1 MEKLKVSKKKI
12 LLIIVSILLCVATI
26 GNILLFN
33 QMKLAKVVFADEPVQ
48 QNAVIYKMTG
58 LTASNTD
65 RLTTEIALTRGGA
78 ELEEAGVVYE
88 GEYIKY
94 NFRITNTTE
103 ENIEGVRIV
112 ASIPD
117 GAKYGELNSNFE
129 EFRQSYFYT
138 FDEELTEK
146 TIELG
151 TIEAGKSK
159 EVFYEVKV
167 KDLPEGEEEKAITTN
182 VSSYIGEDI
191 AQSYEIKNVVK
202 PANAQMFLGSFTEY
216 GGKHYGLNIKSDT
229 QEETEVKIHFPK
241 GFKLNFVTYMK
252 EEFEELDRVDTGNG
266 GGELVWYGLG
276 EEEYTI
282 EDFKVMLSPE
292 ELKKFEELEAMGVDV
307 YELYDIENQL
317 ASLNNLNNFDVFELS
332 EDNILTVKLKTN
344 HTYYFEGD
352 LDETKEERNTQN
364 ITDNVIAYV
373 ETTENGYM
381 SNENRMEVSY
391 QDVEVS
397 ITSSNAGKKVKY
409 EEEID
414 YEIAIKNTGKTNAE
428 RDLEMPSY
436 IYVNVLDFMPEEINP
451 ISITY
456 NNWTLVKNEDLGMEQ
471 KFYLEETE
479 ENTKSISGKRTDEE
493 GNTLAN
499 IDVPLIIPSGE
510 TVIIKVKAKAGFV
523 YEETTVENAVTVKSD
538 EMIQDKISNKV
549 SHTILPYNYE
559 NPGVPDNPDIPD
571 VPDNPD
577 VPDVPDN
584 PDNPDNPN
592 KPDTPNVPDTP
603 NNDDKQQTKDKI
615 CDFKI
620 DKYISKVTVKT
631 ASGVKEYNYENE
643 NLVKTEI
650 KAKEINGATV
660 TVNYKIVVTNIGDV
674 AGTVG
679 KIADKLPSG
688 FAISD
693 ASNKNWPRDSKGEF
707 INTSKA
713 NLRIDPGES
722 TTLEVSATK
731 QMTSETVGNFINE
744 ATIKTSAS
752 VTGLQDSN
760 SQNDTSRAEL
770 IISISTGIYVYIA
783 IIISILAV
791 LISIFVYLV
800 KKGKLK
806 IGKFAKTTFL
816 MLIFTSTLIGQ
827 ISSNAFDAGE
837 KHVHMTPLTEHSW
850 SSKIGVAECLNG
862 GIISSERRL
871 DS

>member
-1 MEKLKVSKKKI
+1 MLKLKKYGKKI
-12 LLIIVSILLCVATI
+12 LLAILVILLCISSAISIT
-26 GNILLFN
+26 LLGKTKN
-33 QMKLAKVVFADEPVQ
+33 NGVVFASEPEQ
-48 QNAVIYKMTG
+48 KKAVIYKTTG
-58 LTASNTD
+58 LTTSNTES
-65 RLTTEIALTRGGA
+65 LSTEVALTRGGA
-78 ELEEAGVVYE
+78 ELEDGGIVYE

-94 NFRITNTTE
+94 NFRLTNKTQA
-103 ENIEGVRIV
+103 NIDNVKIV

-117 GAKYGELNSNFE
+117 GVKYGELNSNFE
-129 EFRQSYFYT
+129 EFRQSYFYN
-138 FDEELTEK
+138 FDEELTERI
-146 TIELG
+146 IEVG
-151 TIEAGKSK
+151 TIEAGQSK
-159 EVFYEVKV
+159 EIFYEVKV
-167 KDLPEGEEEKAITTN
+167 KDLPEGETEKEIVAN
-182 VSSYIGEDI
+182 VNSYIGEEL
-191 AQSYEIKNVVK
+191 AQSYQLRNVINS
-202 PANAQMFLGSFTEY
+202 ADTQLFLGSFTEY

-229 QEETEVKIHFPK
+229 KEEAEVKIHFPK
-241 GFKLNFVTYMK
+241 GFRLDFITYMK
-252 EEFEELDRVDTGNG
+252 EEFTELDRVDTGNG

-282 EDFKVMLSPE
+282 EDFKAMLSPE

-317 ASLNNLNNFDVFELS
+317 ALLNNLNNFDVFELS

-456 NNWTLVKNEDLGMEQ
+456 NNWRLVKNEDLGMEQ

-479 ENTKSISGKRTDEE
+479 ENTKSISGKRIDEE

-523 YEETTVENAVTVKSD
+523 YEETTVENVVTVKSD
-538 EMIQDKISNKV
+538 EMIQNRISNKI
-549 SHTILPYNYE
+549 SHTILPYNYQ
-559 NPGVPDNPDIPD
+559 NSSVPDVPDNPDIPD
-571 VPDNPD
+571 IPDVPD

-584 PDNPDNPN
+584 PENPN
-592 KPDTPNVPDTP
+592 RPNTPNVPDRP
-603 NNDDKQQTKDKI
+603 NNEDKEQIKKEF

-631 ASGVKEYNYENE
+631 ESGVKEYNYNNE
-643 NLVKTEI
+643 NLAKAEI
-650 KAKEINGATV
+650 KAKEINGAVV
-660 TVNYKIVVTNIGDV
+660 TVDYKIVVTNEGSV
-674 AGTVG
+674 AGIVG
-679 KIADKLPSG
+679 EIGDKLPRG
-688 FAISD
+688 FAISNE
-693 ASNKNWPRDSKGEF
+693 SNKNWPRNSKGEF
-707 INTSKA
+707 INKSKS
-713 NLRIDPGES
+713 NLRIEPGES
-722 TTLEVSATK
+722 TTLTISATK
-731 QMTSETVGNFINE
+731 QMTSDTVGSYINE
-744 ATIKTSAS
+744 AIIKS
-752 VTGLQDSN
+752 VSSITGKQDSN
-760 SQNDTSRAEL
+760 SQNDTSSAEL

-783 IIISILAV
+783 IIVSILAI

-816 MLIFTSTLIGQ
+816 MIIFVSTLIGQ